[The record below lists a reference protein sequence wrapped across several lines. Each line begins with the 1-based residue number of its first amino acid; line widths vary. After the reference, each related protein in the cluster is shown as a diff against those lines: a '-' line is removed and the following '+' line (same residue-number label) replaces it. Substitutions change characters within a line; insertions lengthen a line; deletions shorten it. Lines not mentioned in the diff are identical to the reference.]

1 MDRSSAPVPG
11 PIRPFEFPAVSRTRL
26 GNGLSVLSA
35 RSGELPLVTVR
46 AVLDAGA
53 ATEQP
58 GEEGLAWL
66 TAHALEGGT
75 ERRSGEDLGWA
86 VESLGAQLETWTSWD
101 GLHVAFTTRNDR
113 LAEALDLLAEI
124 VRLPSFPQ
132 REVERLRS
140 EQLAEML
147 RRQTEPRGLADDA
160 AAHFIFDDGAPYAR
174 SLLGIEAQVGTFT
187 RDDTRAFH
195 QRRFTPGNAAIV
207 VVGAVDPADVEREV
221 GRAFGDWSGRHEPAS
236 VPPVSPRSDRT
247 KVYVVDR
254 PSAVQ
259 SELRIGH
266 VGVPRD
272 HEDYYP
278 LMVFNAIVGG
288 AFTSRLNLSLREKH
302 GFTYGVRSGFAF
314 RRGAGPFIIQTAV
327 ASDVTAR
334 AVAETLSVLRTV
346 QQDGVSDAEVAAAR
360 DYLAGTLPL
369 SMQTTEQLSA
379 RVAELHTFELPT
391 DYFDSHRAGIG
402 AVTRDDVIRVARSHL
417 RLEQLAVVVVGSAD
431 AVTADL
437 QSLDIGD
444 VVRHDDRLHE
454 ATVTS

>member
-1 MDRSSAPVPG
+1 MDRSSAPAPG

-75 ERRSGEDLGWA
+75 ARRSGADLGWA

-113 LAEALDLLAEI
+113 LGEALDLLAEI

-160 AAHFIFDDGAPYAR
+160 AAHFIFADHAPYGR
-174 SLLGIEAQVGTFT
+174 SLLGIEARVSTFSPAST
-187 RDDTRAFH
+187 VAFH

-207 VVGAVDPADVEREV
+207 VVGAVAAADVEREV
-221 GRAFGDWSGRHEPAS
+221 ARAFGDWSGHVEPTS
-236 VPPVSPRSDRT
+236 VPRGSPRSERT
-247 KVYVVDR
+247 TVYVVDR

-278 LMVFNAIVGG
+278 LLVLNAIVGG

-334 AVAETLSVLRTV
+334 AVEETLRELRTV
-346 QQDGVSDAEVAAAR
+346 QEAGVTDAEVAAAR

-391 DYFDSHRAGIG
+391 DYFDSHRAAIG
-402 AVTRDDVIRVARSHL
+402 AVSRDDVIRVARSHL
-417 RLEQLAVVVVGSAD
+417 QLEQLAVVVVGSAD
-431 AVTADL
+431 AVTAGL

-444 VVRHDDRLHE
+444 VLRHDGRLD
-454 ATVTS
+454 ASMVAS